1 MTHCKRCCVLIV
13 ALDLILCLLGVRLQ
27 SFGPQASVSAVQVRN
42 LPALKHLKLRGYMLT
57 ELAHLPAS
65 LESLDLGECKV
76 TYEDEVALPGH
87 LRLKQLALPQ
97 WGGKF
102 SWMRAFPIPGI

>member
-1 MTHCKRCCVLIV
+1 M
-13 ALDLILCLLGVRLQ
+13 Q